1 MRDLIRAI
9 VYAREMDKDYGRG
22 FGLFFVI
29 VILAA
34 ATLFLA
40 IAGNIFDLHL
50 KKDNDEEFLLDS
62 PSKYKIV
69 LELPDKL
76 IYYYEVDL
84 TEGTVVKRY
93 DDEEYKRRKVKTI
106 NTDTAV
112 LGALLDEVTGDE
124 NNIGLTAE
132 EREKLHEAGC
142 HWIFKVETSSGEE
155 YYLKDASQVYK
166 LRVLID
172 EN

>member
-1 MRDLIRAI
+1 MSEFGRILRKAK
-9 VYAREMDKDYGRG
+9 MLDKDYGEG
-22 FGLFFVI
+22 FGKFFVI
-29 VILAA
+29 VLIGAAIL
-34 ATLFLA
+34 FS
-40 IAGNIFDLHL
+40 IVAGLIFNAHL

-62 PSKYKIV
+62 PSKYRIV
-69 LELPDKL
+69 LELPSKS

-84 TEGTVVKRY
+84 TEGTVVKRN
-93 DDEEYKRRKVKTI
+93 DSEEYKRRKIKTI
-106 NTDTAV
+106 NTDIAV

-155 YYLKDASQVYK
+155 YYFKDVSQIDK
-166 LRVLID
+166 LRLLID

>member
-1 MRDLIRAI
+1 MGDFKRAFR
-9 VYAREMDKDYGRG
+9 YAQELDKDYGKG
-22 FGLFFVI
+22 FGTFFFLTLLI
-29 VILAA
+29 AGF
-34 ATLFLA
+34 LFLTV
-40 IAGNIFDLHL
+40 AGLIFNAHL

-62 PSKYKIV
+62 PSKYRIV
-69 LELPDKL
+69 LELPSKS

-84 TEGTVVKRY
+84 TEGTVVKRN
-93 DDEEYKRRKVKTI
+93 DSEEYKRRKIKTI

-112 LGALLDEVTGDE
+112 LGALLDEITGDE

-155 YYLKDASQVYK
+155 YYFKDVSQVDK
-166 LRVLID
+166 LRLLID

>member
-1 MRDLIRAI
+1 MGDFRSAFR
-9 VYAREMDKDYGRG
+9 YAQELDKDYGKG
-22 FGLFFVI
+22 FGTFFFLTLLI
-29 VILAA
+29 AGF
-34 ATLFLA
+34 LFLTV
-40 IAGNIFDLHL
+40 AGNIYVAKL
-50 KKDNDEEFLLDS
+50 KKDSNEEFLLDS
-62 PSKYKIV
+62 PSKYRIV

-84 TEGTVVKRY
+84 TKGTVVKRN

-106 NTDTAV
+106 NTDSAV